1 MNKQKKAPVPA
12 EPQPPPLRKKVLIVD
27 DHPIVRR
34 GLAELINQET
44 DLMVCGEVGTVAEAM
59 NAVPQLT
66 PDIAMVDISLGGGSG
81 LELTK
86 NLHQLYPKLPILVL
100 SMHDETL
107 YAERALRAGALGY
120 VMKQESPDVL
130 LHAIRKALANERHLS
145 EKMMSRLLAE
155 MMQGEKDA
163 SVHGGVERLSDR
175 ELEVFE
181 RFGRGLSTR
190 EIADALHIS
199 VKTVETHYTRMKIKL
214 GVQTGTELLQR
225 AMHWVHGLTAEDGKG
240 KQ

>member
-1 MNKQKKAPVPA
+1 MNNPKKAPAPA
-12 EPQPPPLRKKVLIVD
+12 EPLNPQHKKKVLLVD

-34 GLAELINQET
+34 GLVELINQEA
-44 DLMVCGEVGTVAEAM
+44 DLTVCAEMGTEAEAM
-59 NAVPQLT
+59 TAVSQLK

-130 LHAIRKALANERHLS
+130 LHAIRKVLANERCLS
-145 EKMMSRLLAE
+145 DKMMSRLLAE
-155 MMQGEKDA
+155 MMQGDKVEA
-163 SVHGGVERLSDR
+163 VRGGVAHLSDR

-181 RFGRGLSTR
+181 RVGRGLPTR
-190 EIADALHIS
+190 EIAAVLHIS
-199 VKTVETHYTRMKIKL
+199 VKTVETHYTRIKVKL
-214 GVQTGTELLQR
+214 GIQTGTELKQR
-225 AMHWVHGLTAEDGKG
+225 AMHWVHGTAKNGNGK
-240 KQ
+240 K